1 MKFGVV
7 SIFPEMFKS
16 IGDYGIT
23 SRALKNNIASID
35 FFNPRDY
42 AFDKHSTVDDTS
54 FGGGAGMVMKYQP
67 LSDAITLAKKS
78 LGSNTKVVYLSPQ
91 GSVFN
96 HTKALELLTNNSLIL
111 LCGRYEGVDERLIKN
126 HVDEEISVGDF
137 VLSGGEIP
145 AMLIIDSL
153 IRLLPNVLGNKNSA
167 MEDSFY
173 DGLLDYP
180 HYTKP
185 FVLPTNSETVPNVLL
200 SGNHE
205 KIAQWRRKQKL
216 IRTYER
222 RKDLIKCLCLSQQDK
237 RFLKKYKKDKVSTKG
252 AKNEKQIC

>member
-1 MKFGVV
+1 MKFAVV
-7 SIFPEMFKS
+7 SIFPELFKS

-23 SRALKNNIASID
+23 SRAFKDGKASID
-35 FFNPRDY
+35 CFNPRDY
-42 AFDKHSTVDDTS
+42 AFDKYSTVDDTS

-67 LSDAITLAKKS
+67 LADAIYDAKKS
-78 LGSNTKVVYLSPQ
+78 LGCDTKVVYLSPQ

-96 HTKALELLTNNSLIL
+96 HQKALELLNNDSLIL
-111 LCGRYEGVDERLIKN
+111 LCGRYEGVDERLIQD

-145 AMLIIDSL
+145 AMLIMDSL
-153 IRLLPNVLGNKNSA
+153 IRLLPEVLGNKDSA
-167 MEDSFY
+167 IEDSFY

-185 FVLPTNSETVPNVLL
+185 AVLPSGNAVPEVLL
-200 SGNHE
+200 SGNHKE
-205 KIAQWRRKQKL
+205 IAKWRRKQKL

-222 RKDLIKCLCLSQQDK
+222 RKDLMKCLCLSQQDEK
-237 RFLKKYKKDKVSTKG
+237 SLQEYKIDMVSTKG
-252 AKNEKQIC
+252 AKNEK

>member
-7 SIFPEMFKS
+7 SIFPESFKS

-23 SRALKNNIASID
+23 SRAFKDGKASID
-35 FFNPRDY
+35 CFNPRDY
-42 AFDKHSTVDDTS
+42 AFDKYSTVDGTS

-67 LSDAITLAKKS
+67 LADAIYDAKKS
-78 LGSNTKVVYLSPQ
+78 LGCDTKVVYLSPQ

-96 HTKALELLTNNSLIL
+96 HQKALEFLNNDSLIL
-111 LCGRYEGVDERLIKN
+111 LCGRYEGVDERLIQD

-145 AMLIIDSL
+145 AMLIMDSL
-153 IRLLPNVLGNKNSA
+153 IRLLPEVLGNKDSA
-167 MEDSFY
+167 IEDSFY

-185 FVLPTNSETVPNVLL
+185 AVLPSGNAVPEVLL
-200 SGNHE
+200 SGNHKE
-205 KIAQWRRKQKL
+205 IAKWRRKQKL

-222 RKDLIKCLCLSQQDK
+222 RKDLMKCLCLSQQDEK
-237 RFLKKYKKDKVSTKG
+237 SLQEYKIDMVSTKG
-252 AKNEKQIC
+252 AKNEK

>member
-16 IGDYGIT
+16 ISGYGIT
-23 SRALKNNIASID
+23 SRAFRGNKSSLEC
-35 FFNPRDY
+35 FNPRDY
-42 AFDKHSTVDDTS
+42 ALDKHSTIDDTS

-67 LSDAITLAKKS
+67 LADAITDAKKS
-78 LGSNTKVVYLSPQ
+78 LGCDTKVVYLSPQ

-96 HTKALELLTNNSLIL
+96 HEKALSLLKNDSLIL
-111 LCGRYEGVDERLIKN
+111 LCGRYEGVDERLVEDC
-126 HVDEEISVGDF
+126 VDEEISVGDF

-145 AMLIIDSL
+145 AMLIMDSL
-153 IRLLPNVLGNKNSA
+153 IRLLPEVLGNKDSA
-167 MEDSFY
+167 IEDSFY

-185 FVLPTNSETVPNVLL
+185 AILPNGKAAPQVLL

-205 KIAQWRRKQKL
+205 KIAKWRRKQKL
-216 IRTYER
+216 VRTYER
-222 RKDLIKCLCLSQQDK
+222 RKDLMKCLCLSAQDEKSLQQ
-237 RFLKKYKKDKVSTKG
+237 YKIDMVSTKG
-252 AKNEKQIC
+252 EKK

>member
-16 IGDYGIT
+16 ISGYGIT
-23 SRALKNNIASID
+23 SRAFKENKVSVECY
-35 FFNPRDY
+35 NPRDY
-42 AFDKHSTVDDTS
+42 ALDKHSTVDDTS

-67 LSDAITLAKKS
+67 LADAIADAKKS
-78 LGSNTKVVYLSPQ
+78 LGCDTKVVYLSPQ

-96 HTKALELLTNNSLIL
+96 HTKALELLKNDGLIL
-111 LCGRYEGVDERLIKN
+111 LCGRYEGVDERLVEDC
-126 HVDEEISVGDF
+126 VDEEISVGDF

-145 AMLIIDSL
+145 AMLIMDSL
-153 IRLLPNVLGNKNSA
+153 IRLLPEVLGNKDSA
-167 MEDSFY
+167 IEDSFY

-185 FVLPTNSETVPNVLL
+185 AVLPSGKVAPQVLL

-205 KIAQWRRKQKL
+205 KIAKWRRKQKL

-222 RKDLIKCLCLSQQDK
+222 RKDLMKCLCLSQQDEK
-237 RFLKKYKKDKVSTKG
+237 SLQQYKTDMVSTKG
-252 AKNEKQIC
+252 ARNEK

>member
-1 MKFGVV
+1 MKFGVI

-23 SRALKNNIASID
+23 SRALKGGKTSID
-35 FFNPRDY
+35 CFNPRDY
-42 AFDKHSTVDDTS
+42 ALDKHSTVDDTS

-67 LSDAITLAKKS
+67 LADAITDAKKS
-78 LGSNTKVVYLSPQ
+78 LGCATKVVYLSPQ

-96 HTKALELLTNNSLIL
+96 HTKALKLLKNDSLIL
-111 LCGRYEGVDERLIKN
+111 LCGRYEGVDERLIEDL
-126 HVDEEISVGDF
+126 VDEEMSIGDF

-145 AMLIIDSL
+145 AMLIMDSL
-153 IRLLPNVLGNKNSA
+153 IRLLPEVLSNKNSA
-167 MEDSFY
+167 IEDSFY
-173 DGLLDYP
+173 DGILDYP

-185 FVLPTNSETVPNVLL
+185 AVLHNGKAAPEVLL

-205 KIAQWRRKQKL
+205 KIAKWRRKQKL

-222 RKDLIKCLCLSQQDK
+222 RKDLMKCLCLSQQDEQ
-237 RFLKKYKKDKVSTKG
+237 LLQQYKADMVSTKG
-252 AKNEKQIC
+252 VENEK